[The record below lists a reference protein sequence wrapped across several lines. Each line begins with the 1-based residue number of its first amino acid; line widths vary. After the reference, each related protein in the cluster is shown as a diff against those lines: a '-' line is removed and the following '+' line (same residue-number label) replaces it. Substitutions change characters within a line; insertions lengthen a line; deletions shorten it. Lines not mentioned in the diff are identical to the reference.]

1 MKRRRRNQKRERT
14 IMLMSS
20 LFVLTA
26 LTMTGV
32 YVKERSKVNEDY
44 VVDLS
49 GLQEA
54 GTEETSEET
63 GADVPGGQLVTSNK
77 VENPSLTGTKED
89 ENDLF
94 SREKDAQGR
103 LYEEQLA
110 EAENSEETGAE
121 EDEQQTEEA
130 EPKEELTF
138 PEGETLTWPVV
149 GNVLISYSMDKPV
162 YFASLE
168 QYKVNPGIVIQATEG
183 QQISAAA
190 RGRITQIVK
199 EEETGNTIY
208 MDIGSGYQAVYG
220 QLTNIQVKE
229 GDLVEKGAYM
239 ADVAAPTKYYSVEGC
254 NVYFA
259 LLKDGVPQDPMGKL
273 N

>member
-1 MKRRRRNQKRERT
+1 MKRRRRNQKRER
-14 IMLMSS
+14 ILVLMSS

-26 LTMTGV
+26 LTLTGV
-32 YVKERSKVNEDY
+32 YVKERNKVNQDY

-49 GLQEA
+49 GMKNNERA
-54 GTEETSEET
+54 EESASDTAMEENSR
-63 GADVPGGQLVTSNK
+63 LVSSGK
-77 VENPSLTGTKED
+77 VENPVIEEESDDKAETVFPWELVENNSVSGGEGTES
-89 ENDLF
+89 E
-94 SREKDAQGR
+94 Q
-103 LYEEQLA
+103 EEQQPP
-110 EAENSEETGAE
+110 EEKKQE
-121 EDEQQTEEA
+121 TE
-130 EPKEELTF
+130 KLTF
-138 PEGETLTWPVV
+138 PEGETLAWPVV
-149 GNVLISYSMDKPV
+149 GNVLINFSMDKPV

-168 QYKVNPGIVIQATEG
+168 QYKVNPGIVIQAAEG

-190 RGRITQIVK
+190 RGRISKIVK

-229 GDLVEKGAYM
+229 GDLIEKGTYM

-259 LLKDGVPQDPMGKL
+259 VLKNGVPVDPLGRLK
-273 N
+273 

>member
-1 MKRRRRNQKRERT
+1 MKRRRRNQKRERI

-26 LTMTGV
+26 LTMTGI
-32 YVKERSKVNEDY
+32 YVREQNKVDEDY

-49 GLQEA
+49 GLQGTDAAKEEA
-54 GTEETSEET
+54 EEPVDTPAPDS
-63 GADVPGGQLVTSNK
+63 ANSRLVTSNK
-77 VENPSLTGTKED
+77 VENPSLIQEEKED
-89 ENDLF
+89 DLVLLPW
-94 SREKDAQGR
+94 EITAQNETG
-103 LYEEQLA
+103 
-110 EAENSEETGAE
+110 EETMEGE
-121 EDEQQTEEA
+121 SQETEKPEEA
-130 EPKEELTF
+130 EPQEELSF

-149 GNVLISYSMDKPV
+149 GNVLINYSMDKPV

-190 RGRITQIVK
+190 KGRVSKIVK

-208 MDIGSGYQAVYG
+208 MDMGSGYQAVYG

-254 NVYFA
+254 NVYFS
-259 LLKDGVPQDPMGKL
+259 LLKDGVPQDPMGRL

>member
-1 MKRRRRNQKRERT
+1 MKRRRRRNQKRERA

-20 LFVLTA
+20 LLVLTA

-32 YVKERSKVNEDY
+32 YVKERNKVNQDY

-49 GLQEA
+49 QLQDEEA
-54 GTEETSEET
+54 EELAEGTE
-63 GADVPGGQLVTSNK
+63 ADVPGSQLVTSNR
-77 VENPSLTGTKED
+77 VENPASGTEESLYSWLTSE
-89 ENDLF
+89 
-94 SREKDAQGR
+94 
-103 LYEEQLA
+103 EEQLV
-110 EAENSEETGAE
+110 EAEDGAE
-121 EDEQQTEEA
+121 TLETDQTEEEQTTEA
-130 EPKEELTF
+130 APEEELTF

-149 GNVLISYSMDKPV
+149 GNVLIGYSMDKPV

-183 QQISAAA
+183 QQINAAA
-190 RGRITQIVK
+190 KGRVTEIVK